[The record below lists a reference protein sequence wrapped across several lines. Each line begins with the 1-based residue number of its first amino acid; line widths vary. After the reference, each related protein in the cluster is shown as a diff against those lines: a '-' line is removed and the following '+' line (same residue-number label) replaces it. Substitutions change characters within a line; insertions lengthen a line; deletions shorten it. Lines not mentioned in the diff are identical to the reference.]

1 MLRCECIEI
10 WLQDSAAVQGR
21 TRWLW
26 VVTCQESGCQYTL
39 LTVTWVPAAVP
50 LPRAP
55 IMTRNPP
62 GAVMEASLDR
72 VGARSVLEVKANSR
86 QSLMV
91 TTAGGW
97 GRQRPDWRTLG
108 ERRSLPMM
116 ILGHVSILVIRSSVL
131 MPSMSATSFI
141 EERSG
146 EEEMLLSVSLI
157 RSLLVSRR
165 SENMIRSAQAE
176 ADTRPV
182 IRGPLPIS
190 TTDLGFGKE

>member
-1 MLRCECIEI
+1 
-10 WLQDSAAVQGR
+10 
-21 TRWLW
+21 
-26 VVTCQESGCQYTL
+26 
-39 LTVTWVPAAVP
+39 
-50 LPRAP
+50 
-55 IMTRNPP
+55 MTRNPP

-86 QSLMV
+86 QSLMI

-97 GRQRPDWRTLG
+97 GRQRPGWRTLA
-108 ERRSLPMM
+108 ERRSLPVM
-116 ILGHVSILVIRSSVL
+116 ILGQVSILVIRSSVL